1 MSTNDNEM
9 RRVLAVSRRVMR
21 GFSPSSLVAARRTAG
36 LSRAELARRAGVG
49 ETTIRRWEQS
59 TSSPQVDLLATVVAE
74 LGVEIA
80 DIVRVPEADRYPGD
94 WRVLKGLTQPQLG
107 MQAGLRTPIVGGI
120 ERGEIPLS
128 DVVAE
133 KLAPV
138 LGVSVD
144 ELLAAHM
151 RVRHRGPEAPA

>member
-59 TSSPQVDLLATVVAE
+59 NSSPQVDLLATVVAE

-80 DIVRVPEADRYPGD
+80 DILPHLFGVVVVGIVRLHLQLGVTKAP
-94 WRVLKGLTQPQLG
+94 KGLFHHCF
-107 MQAGLRTPIVGGI
+107 IV
-120 ERGEIPLS
+120 LF
-128 DVVAE
+128 
-133 KLAPV
+133 
-138 LGVSVD
+138 
-144 ELLAAHM
+144 
-151 RVRHRGPEAPA
+151 